1 MFYRFLC
8 ADGVSIS
15 GPTRGPDSRAVQ
27 VPVRVAEALDR
38 RAHYLAKDL
47 AAIAYLVNQR
57 LRIYAGESWMGN
69 GV

>member
-38 RAHYLAKDL
+38 RAQYLTKDCL
-47 AAIAYLVNQR
+47 
-57 LRIYAGESWMGN
+57 LREPALPDLRR
-69 GV
+69 GVVDE